1 MFIRQAIYS
10 FNNNNVI
17 VKVPFDI
24 ERETEKCYYTE
35 HARFL
40 KSEIGIPMLKST
52 TQYPYVEVVMVDA
65 TEEMLRN
72 KLGEWFTER
81 AVKIWGKD
89 I

>member
-24 ERETEKCYYTE
+24 ERETEKCYYTK
-35 HARFL
+35 HGRYL

-52 TQYPYVEVVMVDA
+52 TQYPYVEVVMIDA
-65 TEEMLRN
+65 TEEMLRS